1 LLISRHFI
9 HDFYFYYKDIP
20 LFDCIIDKR
29 LSRATPKYNQP
40 FYSYNSELSPRRIF
54 FSNLFFI
61 TKQQEC
67 MKIKVNFKG
76 FMLLALFTV
85 LSNFAFAQRS
95 VTGVVKDAD
104 SGESLVGAS
113 VVVSGT
119 TKGTLT
125 DLDGKY
131 ELQVPADAASLTFS
145 YTGYSNLTIAL
156 GASKVVDAN
165 LKGGSILEAVTV
177 VGYGSV
183 KKKDATGAVN
193 TITEKD
199 FNRGVI
205 NSPEQLMAGRVA
217 GVQVTQ
223 ASGEPGGGINVRIRG
238 TSSVRSGNNP
248 LFVIDGVPLSGE
260 ETSAGGGGTSIG
272 SSTPKNPLNFLNPD
286 DIASID
292 ILKDASATAIYGS
305 RGANGVVLITTK
317 SGKSGKGTLDYSYS
331 LGSSTIAKRYDL
343 LSTAAFIAATNDPT
357 KPKNEKNLGGST
369 DWQNEVFRTATTHN
383 HNLSFGSGDAN
394 GAYRFSLGYLNQD
407 GIVKNSNVTRYN
419 ARFNADRKFLDNKLK
434 VGVQATVSNNLDN
447 GVPISDNGGFEGDL
461 LGDVLKANPTMPL
474 YGYYD
479 GKAAGKDTLSQA
491 GTSEPSPVALLTYS
505 KDITKTLRTLGN
517 ITAEYQIMDGL
528 SFKTLVG
535 FDRSASARKAAYS
548 RDLVVAGIWKNGIV
562 NTNDIAVNNS
572 LVESYF
578 NYTKQFGSV
587 GFSGLL
593 GYSYQQFDR
602 SGNGTK
608 SVGYRTGD
616 LNLMI
621 NNSTTLDAGAS
632 GKSVPTY
639 SFNTIDELQSYFGRL
654 NFNISDKYVVT
665 ATLRADGSTK
675 FGGNNKYGYFPSFAA
690 KWRVIEESFI
700 PKNIFSDLGIR
711 IGYGVTG
718 NQEIPHNLYDARN
731 RYNGFGI
738 NNDKGIE
745 GGGIGNVSFNNPD
758 LQWETTSA
766 INFGIDFGFM
776 NNRVSGSLDIYDK
789 NTTKLLIQTTSA
801 QPALAPFQWSNLD
814 AIVNNKGVELSL
826 NVIAV
831 TNKDFKWE
839 ISGNLAS
846 NRNVVKNFTG
856 LINTGAI
863 NGQGLTGA
871 FAQRIAQDQP
881 LFAFFLRDFGGFD
894 KDGNSIYPSGDFQQ
908 FLPGGGG
915 GQSKSPLPTLTGAF
929 SNSFRYKDLD
939 VNFMFSGVTGNYIYS
954 NTANAYF
961 TKGSLS
967 NGRNVTTDV
976 VSSLE
981 GPLNAPDVSTR
992 FLQDGSFL
1000 RLQNLSVGYNVK
1012 LNSTKVS
1019 SLRLSLTGQNLYTI
1033 TGYTGQDP
1041 EVSTNKAINGVP
1053 SFGIDYTA
1061 YPRARTWTVGAAISF

>member
-1 LLISRHFI
+1 
-9 HDFYFYYKDIP
+9 
-20 LFDCIIDKR
+20 
-29 LSRATPKYNQP
+29 
-40 FYSYNSELSPRRIF
+40 
-54 FSNLFFI
+54 
-61 TKQQEC
+61 

-85 LSNFAFAQRS
+85 LSNFAFAQRA
-95 VTGVVKDAD
+95 VTGIVKDAD
-104 SGESLVGAS
+104 SGETLVGAS
-113 VVVSGT
+113 VVVTGT

-223 ASGEPGGGINVRIRG
+223 SSGEPGGGINVRIRG

-248 LFVIDGVPLSGE
+248 LFVVDGVPLSGDD
-260 ETSAGGGGTSIG
+260 TSPSGFGTSIG
-272 SSTPKNPLNFLNPD
+272 SSTAKNPLNFLNPD

-331 LGSSTIAKRYDL
+331 LGSSTITKKYDL
-343 LSTAAFIAATNDPT
+343 LSTADFIAATKDPL
-357 KPKNEKNLGGST
+357 KNFGGST
-369 DWQNEVFRTATTHN
+369 DWQNEVFRTALTHN
-383 HNLSFGSGDAN
+383 HNLAFGSGDAN
-394 GAYRFSLGYLNQD
+394 GSYRFSLGFLNQD
-407 GIVKNSNVTRYN
+407 GIVKTSNVTRYN
-419 ARFNADRKFLDNKLK
+419 ARFNADHKFLDNKLK
-434 VGVQATVSNNLDN
+434 IGVQATISNNLDV

-461 LGDVLKANPTMPL
+461 LGDVLKSNPTLPAR
-474 YGYYD
+474 GYKV
-479 GKAAGKDTLSQA
+479 GADTASQL
-491 GTSEPSPVALLTYS
+491 GTSEPSPVALLDYS
-505 KDITKTLRTLGN
+505 RDITKTLRTLGN
-517 ITAEYQIMDGL
+517 ISAEYQIADGL
-528 SFKTLVG
+528 SFKTILG
-535 FDRSASARKAAYS
+535 FDRSASARKSAYS
-548 RDLVVAGIWKNGIV
+548 PLLGVAGIKGNGIL

-578 NYTKQFGSV
+578 NYAKQFGSV
-587 GFSGLL
+587 GFTGLL
-593 GYSYQQFDR
+593 GYSYQRFDR
-602 SGNGTK
+602 SGNGLK
-608 SVGYRTGD
+608 AVGFRENSLD
-616 LNLMI
+616 FII
-621 NNSTTLDAGAS
+621 NNASSFDAKN
-632 GKSVPTY
+632 GKVVPTY
-639 SFNTIDELQSYFGRL
+639 SFNTIDELQSYFGRV

-675 FGGNNKYGYFPSFAA
+675 FGGDNKYGYFPSFAA
-690 KWRVIEESFI
+690 KWRLIEESFI

-718 NQEIPHNLYDARN
+718 NQEIPHNLYDFRT
-731 RYNGFGI
+731 RYSGYGI
-738 NNDKGIE
+738 DNDKNI
-745 GGGIGNVSFNNPD
+745 GGGSNDNVSFNNQK

-766 INFGIDFGFM
+766 TNFGIDFGFM

-789 NTTKLLIQTTSA
+789 NTSKLLLQVKSP
-801 QPALAPFQWSNLD
+801 QPALAPFVWKNLD
-814 AIVNNKGVELSL
+814 AIVNNRGIELSL
-826 NVIAV
+826 NVVAV
-831 TNKDFKWE
+831 TTKDFKWE
-839 ISGNLAS
+839 VSGNIA
-846 NRNVVKNFTG
+846 NNTNIVKNYDG
-856 LINTGAI
+856 KINTGEI

-871 FAQRIAQDQP
+871 YAQRIEQGQP

-894 KDGNSIYPSGDFQQ
+894 KDGNSIYPNGDFQQ

-929 SNSFRYKDLD
+929 SNTFKYMGLDLS
-939 VNFMFSGVTGNYIYS
+939 FMFNGVSGNYIYS

-961 TKGSLS
+961 TAGALS
-967 NGRNVTTDV
+967 NGRNVVKSV
-976 VSSLE
+976 VGNGE
-981 GPLNAPDVSTR
+981 GGLNAPDVSTR
-992 FLQDGSFL
+992 FLESGAYL
-1000 RLQNLSVGYNVK
+1000 RLQNLSLGYTVK
-1012 LNSTKVS
+1012 LNSTKINN
-1019 SLRLSLTGQNLYTI
+1019 LRLSLTGQNLYTI

-1061 YPRARTWTVGAAISF
+1061 YPRARTWTVGASISF